1 MFLRTFPRGRSIA
14 ILLLAL
20 SGTGAAHA
28 GPWLDAGDGG
38 LRHDVQLLADGG
50 AISAPVGTWPLSWAD
65 ALAFNEKRL
74 AADPAL
80 AAAAARLRRRAR
92 DAGVSEVATGWQPR
106 YVARAGSEGRTVRD
120 FHDLGREKIELGAG
134 IEWTGPRSA
143 VRLMA
148 TVVTDPDD
156 DRELRADGSHAAWAL
171 GNWSVGLAASDRWWG
186 PGWAGSTILSNNAR
200 PVPAV
205 FVDRIAARPFENR
218 WLRWIGAW
226 DAVGF
231 MGQLESDRAV
241 RDARL
246 FGLRLTTRPAR
257 FLELGVSRLAMW
269 CGKGRPCDLDTFG
282 DLLLGRDNAGDN
294 VAPEDE
300 PGNQLAGYDI
310 RLSAGQWGI
319 PVALYTQRTGEDEQD
334 LRPALFITQVGMET
348 WGTLERFGSWRAY
361 IEVVDTLCGGNI
373 TGEGTPDC
381 AYDHPI
387 YQTGMRHRGRPLA
400 HSLDNDAEVW
410 TLGILL
416 NDRRD
421 ASWQLRVSAGDLNRE
436 GTAPN
441 TVAAGDTTYKS
452 VQLDYRR
459 PLPVGRLD
467 ASAGVERFSP
477 RTGGASDDDWRLSL
491 GWSHGL

>member
-1 MFLRTFPRGRSIA
+1 MFLRTPRRFRSA
-14 ILLLAL
+14 IVLLTAL
-20 SGTGAAHA
+20 GAGAVHA

-65 ALAFNEKRL
+65 ALAIDDARL
-74 AADPAL
+74 DDDAAL
-80 AAAAARLRRRAR
+80 AAAAARLRRRAQA
-92 DAGVSEVATGWQPR
+92 AGVTDVAPAWQPR
-106 YVARAGSEGRTVRD
+106 YTARVGSEGRTVRD
-120 FHDLGREKIELGAG
+120 FHDLGREKLELGAG
-134 IEWTGPRSA
+134 IEWTGARSA

-156 DRELRADGSHAAWAL
+156 DRELRADGSHAALAL
-171 GNWSVGLAASDRWWG
+171 GNWSIGIAISDRWWG

-200 PVPAV
+200 PVPTV
-205 FVDRIAARPFENR
+205 FIDRVAAQPFESR

-226 DAVGF
+226 DAVAF
-231 MGQLESDRAV
+231 MGQLESARTV
-241 RDARL
+241 PDALL
-246 FGLRLTTRPAR
+246 FGMRLSARPAR
-257 FLELGVSRLAMW
+257 FLEVGVSRLAMW
-269 CGKGRPCDLDTFG
+269 CGDGRPCGLDTFG

-334 LRPALFITQVGMET
+334 LKPALFLTQVGMET
-348 WGTLERFGSWRAY
+348 WGTVERFGSWRAY

-373 TGEGTPDC
+373 TGSGTPDC

-387 YQTGMRHRGRPLA
+387 YQTGIRHRGRPLA

-410 TLGILL
+410 TFGVML
-416 NDRRD
+416 NDIRD
-421 ASWQLRVSAGDLNRE
+421 GTWQLRLSAGDLNRE

-441 TVAAGDTTYKS
+441 SVADGDTRYKS

-467 ASAGVERFSP
+467 AAAGVERYTP
-477 RTGGASDDDWRLSL
+477 RTGGGSDDDWRLSL
-491 GWSHGL
+491 GWSYGL